1 MFNFKKCLSSRD
13 MDSGYALRLVKLVT
27 KIALSYPYIMYDTRE
42 KGEFEAQRVPD

>member
-1 MFNFKKCLSSRD
+1 MFNLKKKVPVVKGH
-13 MDSGYALRLVKLVT
+13 GYALRLVKLVK